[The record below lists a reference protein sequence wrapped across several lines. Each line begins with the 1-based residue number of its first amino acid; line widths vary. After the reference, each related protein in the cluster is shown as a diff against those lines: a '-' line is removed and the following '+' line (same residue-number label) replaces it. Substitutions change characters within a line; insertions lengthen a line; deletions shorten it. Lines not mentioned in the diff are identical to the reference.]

1 MSEGTITVS
10 EERYKELIK
19 TEVKVE
25 LLVGMLRKD
34 RYFHRDDFRAMFDP
48 EYKEEEEK

>member
-1 MSEGTITVS
+1 MSEGTIPVS

-25 LLVGMLRKD
+25 LLVEMLRKD
-34 RYFHRDDFRAMFDP
+34 RYFHRDDFRKLFDP

>member
-1 MSEGTITVS
+1 MSEGTITIS
-10 EERYKELIK
+10 EERYKELLK

-34 RYFHRDDFRAMFDP
+34 RYFRSDDFRAMFDP
-48 EYKEEEEK
+48 EYKEEEKE